1 MTNGF
6 DEAMTERC
14 VLKQPL
20 KNWSRRGMV
29 RDRLEIT
36 RNEFVMLLGFAGVG
50 ITVGITSKFH
60 GTKKKGLSPLRS

>member
-1 MTNGF
+1 MTNAF

-29 RDRLEIT
+29 RDGLEIT

-50 ITVGITSKFH
+50 ITVGIT
-60 GTKKKGLSPLRS
+60 G